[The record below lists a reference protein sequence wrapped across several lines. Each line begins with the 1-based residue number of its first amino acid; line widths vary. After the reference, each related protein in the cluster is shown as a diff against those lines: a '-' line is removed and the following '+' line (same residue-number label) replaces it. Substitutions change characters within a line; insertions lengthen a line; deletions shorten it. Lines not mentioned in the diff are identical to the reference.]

1 MDASAPSFRAQ
12 SFIDGA
18 WVNADTGACFAVNNP
33 ATGEIIGHVPDMGAG
48 ETRRAI
54 AAAAAAL
61 PLWRDTP
68 VVLRAQILRRI
79 GQLMLEEQDRLA
91 RIMTI
96 EQGKPLAEAKVEIAY
111 GASYF
116 DWFADESRRIYGDI
130 IPGAADRRLFV
141 IQQPIGVVGAITPW
155 NFPNAML
162 ARKMAAALAAGCT
175 MVAKPA
181 ELTPFSAL
189 ELADLAARAGVPA
202 GVFNIVTSNDAAS
215 VGAELTHN
223 PLVRKITFT
232 GSTSVGRLLLKQAS
246 EHIQKCSME
255 LGGNAPLV
263 VFDDAELDR
272 AVAGAMAAK
281 FRNAGQV
288 CIAANR
294 LLAHASI
301 ADAFAAKLAESVAGL
316 KVGNGLE
323 EGVAIGPL
331 ISSSAVEKVERHIAD
346 AVARGARILT
356 GGARHLL
363 GGSFFQPTVLAN
375 VAPDSLICQEETF
388 GPVAPISVFQ
398 TEAEALQRANAT
410 PFGLASYFYTRDM
423 ARIFR
428 VAEGLETGM
437 VGVNET
443 AISTA
448 IAPFGGVKYSGL
460 GREGSRYGIEEYL
473 EKKYIC
479 LGGLEHAGRAP

>member
-1 MDASAPSFRAQ
+1 MDASAPLFRSQ
-12 SFIDGA
+12 TLVNGA
-18 WVNADTGACFAVNNP
+18 WVNADNGGTLAVNNP
-33 ATGEIIGHVPDMGAG
+33 ATGEIIGHVPDMGAV
-48 ETRRAI
+48 ETQRAI
-54 AAAAAAL
+54 EAAAAAF

-68 VVLRAQILRRI
+68 VVERAQILRRI
-79 GQLMLEEQDRLA
+79 GQLMMQEQERLA

-96 EQGKPLAEAKVEIAY
+96 EQGKPLAESRGEIAY

-116 DWFADESRRIYGDI
+116 EWFADESRRIYGDI
-130 IPGAADRRLFV
+130 IPGPADRRLLV

-189 ELADLAARAGVPA
+189 ELADLAMRAGVPA
-202 GVFNIVTSNDAAS
+202 GVFNIVTSNDAAT
-215 VGAELTHN
+215 VGQALTHH

-232 GSTSVGRLLLKQAS
+232 GSTAVGRLLLKQAA

-255 LGGNAPLV
+255 LGGNAPLI
-263 VFDDAELDR
+263 VFEDADLDR
-272 AVAGAMAAK
+272 AVVGAMAAK
-281 FRNAGQV
+281 YRNAGQV

-294 LLAHASI
+294 VLAHVSI
-301 ADAFAAKLAESVAGL
+301 AEKFAEKLAAASMAL
-316 KVGNGLE
+316 KVGDGLE
-323 EGVAIGPL
+323 DGVTIGPL

-346 AVARGARILT
+346 AVARGAKILT
-356 GGARHLL
+356 GGARHAL
-363 GGSFFQPTVLAN
+363 GGTFFQPTVLTH
-375 VAPDSLICQEETF
+375 VSPDSLLCHEETF
-388 GPVAPISVFQ
+388 GPVAPIIPFH
-398 TEAEALQRANAT
+398 TEAEALQLANAT
-410 PFGLASYFYTRDM
+410 PFGLASYFYSQDI

-428 VAEGLETGM
+428 VSERLESGM
-437 VGVNET
+437 VGANET

-460 GREGSRYGIEEYL
+460 GREGSRYGVEEYL

-479 LGGLEHAGRAP
+479 LGGMNLAE

>member
-1 MDASAPSFRAQ
+1 MDASLPSLRAQ

-18 WVNADTGACFAVNNP
+18 WVNAESGARLVVKNP
-33 ATGEIIGHVPDMGAG
+33 ATGDIIGRVPDMGAI

-54 AAAAAAL
+54 VAAAAAL
-61 PLWRDTP
+61 PVWRDTP
-68 VVLRAQILRRI
+68 VVARAQILRRI
-79 GQLMLEEQDRLA
+79 GQLMLAEQERLA
-91 RIMTI
+91 RIMTL
-96 EQGKPLAEAKVEIAY
+96 EQGKPLAESRVEIAY

-130 IPGAADRRLFV
+130 IPGPQDRRLFV

-189 ELADLAARAGVPA
+189 ELADLAMRAGVPA
-202 GVFNIVTSNDAAS
+202 GVFNVVTTNDPAA
-215 VGAELTHN
+215 VGAELTRN
-223 PLVRKITFT
+223 PQVRKITFT
-232 GSTSVGRLLLKQAS
+232 GSTVVGRLLLRQAS

-255 LGGNAPLV
+255 LGGNAPLI
-263 VFDDAELDR
+263 VFADADLDR
-272 AVAGAMAAK
+272 AVAGAMTAK

-294 LLAHASI
+294 FLVHASI
-301 ADAFAAKLAESVAGL
+301 ADAFAAKFATAVAAL

-323 EGVAIGPL
+323 DGVAIGPL
-331 ISSSAVEKVERHIAD
+331 ISMDSVEKVERHIAD
-346 AVARGARILT
+346 AVGRGAKILT
-356 GGARHLL
+356 GGSRHAL

-375 VAPDSLICQEETF
+375 VSPESLIFQEETF
-388 GPVAPISVFQ
+388 GPVAPMMSFQ
-398 TEAEALQRANAT
+398 TEEDALRLANAT
-410 PFGLASYFYTRDM
+410 PFGLASYVYSRDV

-428 VAEGLETGM
+428 VAEKLETGM

-443 AISTA
+443 AISSSV
-448 IAPFGGVKYSGL
+448 APFGGVKYSGL
-460 GREGSRYGIEEYL
+460 GREGSRYGVEEYL

-479 LGGLEHAGRAP
+479 LGGLE

>member
-1 MDASAPSFRAQ
+1 MDASAPLFRSQ
-12 SFIDGA
+12 TLVNGA
-18 WVNADTGACFAVNNP
+18 WVNADNGGTLAVNNP
-33 ATGEIIGHVPDMGAG
+33 ATGEIIGHVPDMGAV
-48 ETRRAI
+48 ETQRAI
-54 AAAAAAL
+54 EAAAAAF

-68 VVLRAQILRRI
+68 VVERAQILRRI
-79 GQLMLEEQDRLA
+79 GQLMMQEQERLA

-96 EQGKPLAEAKVEIAY
+96 EQGKPLAESRGEIAY

-116 DWFADESRRIYGDI
+116 EWFADESRRIYGDI
-130 IPGAADRRLFV
+130 IPGPADRRLLV
-141 IQQPIGVVGAITPW
+141 IQQPIGLVGAITPW

-189 ELADLAARAGVPA
+189 ELADLAMRAGVPA
-202 GVFNIVTSNDAAS
+202 GVFNIVTSNDAAT
-215 VGAELTHN
+215 VGQALTHH

-232 GSTSVGRLLLKQAS
+232 GSTAVGRLLLKQAA

-255 LGGNAPLV
+255 LGGNAPLI
-263 VFDDAELDR
+263 VFEDADLDR
-272 AVAGAMAAK
+272 AVVGAMAAK
-281 FRNAGQV
+281 YRNAGQV

-294 LLAHASI
+294 VLAHVSI
-301 ADAFAAKLAESVAGL
+301 AEKFAEKLAAASMAL
-316 KVGNGLE
+316 KVGDGLE
-323 EGVAIGPL
+323 DGVTIGPL

-346 AVARGARILT
+346 AVARGAKILT
-356 GGARHLL
+356 GGARHAL
-363 GGSFFQPTVLAN
+363 GGTFFQPTVLTH
-375 VAPDSLICQEETF
+375 VSPDSLLCHEETF
-388 GPVAPISVFQ
+388 GPVAPIIPFH
-398 TEAEALQRANAT
+398 TEAEALQLANAT
-410 PFGLASYFYTRDM
+410 PFGLASYFYSQDI

-428 VAEGLETGM
+428 VSERLESGM
-437 VGVNET
+437 VGANET

-460 GREGSRYGIEEYL
+460 GREGSRYGVEEYL

-479 LGGLEHAGRAP
+479 LGGMNLAE

>member
-1 MDASAPSFRAQ
+1 MDASAPLFRQQA
-12 SFIDGA
+12 FINGQ
-18 WVNADTGACFAVNNP
+18 WVNADSGSSFPVINP
-33 ATGEIIGHVPDMGAG
+33 ATGATIGHVPDMGAA

-61 PLWRDTP
+61 TLWRNTS
-68 VVLRAQILRRI
+68 VVARAQILRRL
-79 GQLMLEEQDRLA
+79 GQLMLEDQERLA
-91 RIMTI
+91 RVMTL
-96 EQGKPLAEAKVEIAY
+96 EQGKPLAEARIEIAY

-130 IPGAADRRLFV
+130 IPGPQDRRLFV
-141 IQQPIGVVGAITPW
+141 VRQPIGVVGAITPW

-189 ELADLAARAGVPA
+189 ELADLAMRAGVPA
-202 GVFNIVTSNDAAS
+202 GVFNVITTNAAAA
-215 VGAELTHN
+215 VGEELTHN
-223 PLVRKITFT
+223 ASVRKITFT
-232 GSTSVGRLLLKQAS
+232 GSTAVGRRLLKQAS

-255 LGGNAPLV
+255 LGGNAPLI

-294 LLAHASI
+294 LLAHESI
-301 ADAFAAKLAESVAGL
+301 ADAFVEKLAAAVAAL
-316 KVGNGLE
+316 KVGDGLE

-331 ISSSAVEKVERHIAD
+331 ISPAAVEKVERHVAD
-346 AVARGARILT
+346 AVARGARVLT
-356 GGARHLL
+356 GGSRHAR
-363 GGSFFQPTVLAN
+363 GGNYFQPTVLAN
-375 VAPDSLICQEETF
+375 VSSDSLICHEETF
-388 GPVAPISVFQ
+388 GPVAPVMTFR
-398 TEAEALQRANAT
+398 TEDEAVELANGT
-410 PFGLASYFYTRDM
+410 PFGLASYFYSQDI

-428 VAEGLETGM
+428 VAEKLESGM

-460 GREGSRYGIEEYL
+460 GREGSRYGVEDYL

-479 LGGLEHAGRAP
+479 LGALE